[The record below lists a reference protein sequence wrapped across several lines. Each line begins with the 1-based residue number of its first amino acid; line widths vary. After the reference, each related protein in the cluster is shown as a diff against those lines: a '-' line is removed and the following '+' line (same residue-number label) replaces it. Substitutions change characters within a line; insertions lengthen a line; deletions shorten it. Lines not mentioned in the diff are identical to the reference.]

1 MARLYHSLHERG
13 LDDYIFLDIL
23 HYARVKTQMADV
35 TKTRMGY
42 FCSVVRD
49 RVALKHNGLDEEEQ
63 QLAALRGQGEQE
75 TSREAYQP
83 GDAPTGLQN
92 GKPLPGSD
100 AVANVPSHGNSA
112 STEIE
117 QRAQPL
123 QREIVSNDPA
133 FGWKSYEA
141 ALWWAER
148 LRDHLGCALYRYEVL
163 PTEHGHW
170 GFVFTERG
178 NTTDEWI
185 FLTNLEVMPY
195 LKP

>member
-49 RVALKHNGLDEEEQ
+49 RVALKHNELDEEEQ

-83 GDAPTGLQN
+83 GDAPTKSRQDL
-92 GKPLPGSD
+92 
-100 AVANVPSHGNSA
+100 GNNYV
-112 STEIE
+112 
-117 QRAQPL
+117 QDPL
-123 QREIVSNDPA
+123 QKRTFRKPREAI
-133 FGWKSYEA
+133 
-141 ALWWAER
+141 
-148 LRDHLGCALYRYEVL
+148 
-163 PTEHGHW
+163 
-170 GFVFTERG
+170 
-178 NTTDEWI
+178 
-185 FLTNLEVMPY
+185 
-195 LKP
+195 